1 MRRIPQVTGQ
11 TVLVAIVGLGMAA
24 GPVLKAA
31 TGATGSFT
39 NPPAATTAP
48 SSPDATTSR
57 GPSARQGSAASLTS
71 PTATA
76 ASPAAPEPPRP
87 AAPGSL
93 EYRAA
98 QAMASGDFAA
108 ALPLLRRLAEVHKDD
123 PRRLRAIEEQIR
135 VAERALNT
143 GDIPGITPSDQRRPL
158 PPPQAGQ
165 ITEFQ
170 SIHELGNFEYDP
182 EKGGNIPPDVLAYSD
197 TRIRVR
203 GYMIPM
209 DQAANITTFA
219 LVPSLFACCFGTP
232 PQIQHTIVV
241 RTPRGKAVSY
251 FPDEIVVEGE
261 LKVVERKEDGFII
274 SVFEMTASSVRPLP
288 PAP

>member
-1 MRRIPQVTGQ
+1 MARKAPTWPVTG
-11 TVLVAIVGLGMAA
+11 VCMGLLMAA
-24 GPVLKAA
+24 VAGTVAA
-31 TGATGSFT
+31 SQNAGQNPTGEPASS
-39 NPPAATTAP
+39 PPAATPSADAAP
-48 SSPDATTSR
+48 SA
-57 GPSARQGSAASLTS
+57 GNV
-71 PTATA
+71 
-76 ASPAAPEPPRP
+76 APEPPRP
-87 AAPGSL
+87 AQPGSL

-98 QAMASGDFAA
+98 QAMAAGDFAS
-108 ALPLLRRLAEVHKDD
+108 ALPLLRRLAEIHKDD

-135 VAERALNT
+135 VAERAINT
-143 GDIPGITPSDQRRPL
+143 GEIPGITPAGQRTPL
-158 PPPQAGQ
+158 PPPRPGQ
-165 ITEFQ
+165 VTEFQ

-182 EKGGNIPPDVLAYSD
+182 EKGGNIPPDVQAYSD

-219 LVPSLFACCFGTP
+219 LVPSLFACCFGAP

-251 FPDEIVVEGE
+251 YPDEIVVEGD

-274 SVFEMTASSVRPLP
+274 SVFEMTATSVRALP
-288 PAP
+288 PQ